1 MLQFMGSEARNYTLP
16 TLKRLYGLSGNQ
28 CAAPDCER
36 VLIARDEISITSKIC
51 HIEAASNNGS
61 RYNPCMT
68 DKERAHFDNLILL
81 CDECH
86 TMIDNKQ
93 NEGNFSVALLKEW
106 KKNHESKFLH
116 EQLRNPSL
124 LMLAINAIADANFEN
139 DTINYESLQAF
150 NITEKISYNN
160 IKRNKCLIEEY
171 GGYYGKINSLYG
183 ELESQGSFKKEKL
196 LRNIRAVYLKTKGK
210 YTQGASDPMPIIQ
223 EKADDIIEDIEN
235 EFLSL
240 VADTDKYPEDISF
253 GISVVLV
260 DAFIRCKILEK
271 PEGK

>member
-1 MLQFMGSEARNYTLP
+1 MRNEARSYTLP
-16 TLKRLYGLSGNQ
+16 TLKRLYGLSGGQ
-28 CAAPDCER
+28 CASPDCER
-36 VLIARDEISITSKIC
+36 VLIARDGISITSKIC
-51 HIEAASNNGS
+51 HIEAANEKGP
-61 RYNPCMT
+61 RYNASMT

-86 TMIDNKQ
+86 TIIDNKE
-93 NEGNFSVALLKEW
+93 NEGKYPVSLLKEW

-124 LMLAINAIADANFEN
+124 LMQAISAIADADFEN
-139 DTINYESLQAF
+139 DTVNDESLQTF
-150 NITEKISYNN
+150 GIPDKISYNH

-196 LRNIRAVYLKTKGK
+196 LRNIRAAYLKTKGR

-223 EKADDIIEDIEN
+223 EKADDIIEDVEN

-240 VADTDKYPEDISF
+240 VADTNKYREDISF

-260 DAFIRCKILEK
+260 DAFMRCKILEEPPK
-271 PEGK
+271 VK

>member
-1 MLQFMGSEARNYTLP
+1 MGNGARKYTRP

-28 CAAPDCER
+28 CAAPDCDR
-36 VLIARDEISITSKIC
+36 VLIARDGMSITSKIC
-51 HIEAASNNGS
+51 HIEAASGDGP
-61 RYNPCMT
+61 RYNALMT

-86 TMIDNKQ
+86 TIIDSKE
-93 NEGNFSVALLKEW
+93 NEGKYPVTLLKEW

-116 EQLRNPSL
+116 EQLRNSSL
-124 LMLAINAIADANFEN
+124 LMQAINAIAAANFEN
-139 DTINYESLQAF
+139 DAVNDERLQTF
-150 NITEKISYNN
+150 GITDKISYNN

-210 YTQGASDPMPIIQ
+210 YTQGISDPMPIIQ
-223 EKADDIIEDIEN
+223 KKADDIIEDIEN
-235 EFLSL
+235 VFLSL
-240 VADTDKYPEDISF
+240 VADTNKYQEDISF

-260 DAFIRCKILEK
+260 DAFMRCKILEEPPK
-271 PEGK
+271 IK

>member
-1 MLQFMGSEARNYTLP
+1 MGNEARKYTLP

-28 CAAPDCER
+28 CAAPDCKR

-51 HIEAASNNGS
+51 HIEAASEDGP
-61 RYNPCMT
+61 RYNSLMT

-86 TMIDNKQ
+86 TIIDNKE
-93 NEGNFSVALLKEW
+93 NEGKYPFTLLKQW
-106 KKNHESKFLH
+106 KKNHESRFLH

-124 LMLAINAIADANFEN
+124 LMQAINAIADVNFEN
-139 DTINYESLQAF
+139 DVINDESLQVF
-150 NITEKISYNN
+150 GIHDKISYNN
-160 IKRNKCLIEEY
+160 VKRNKCLIEEY
-171 GGYYGKINSLYG
+171 GGYYGKINSIYG

-196 LRNIRAVYLKTKGK
+196 LRNIRTLYLKTKGK
-210 YTQGASDPMPIIQ
+210 YTQGSFDPKTIIQ

-240 VADTDKYPEDISF
+240 VTDTNKYKEDISF
-253 GISVVLV
+253 GISIVLV
-260 DAFIRCKILEK
+260 DAFMRCKILEE
-271 PEGK
+271 PPQII